1 VKASLPRPGT
11 SSRCL
16 PSCRSFILPLVFSLV
31 SSLALAAGPPARA
44 QQPGQLPAP
53 AGPSP
58 AQTGVELKERLAQA
72 LDQREEITQ
81 ALAATREELGRLDS
95 AIVAGQIEAE
105 ELARQ
110 EKALHQRLPEVER
123 QMAELAPRVAG
134 LRYRFYRHL
143 RALYLF
149 GADASVTLLASAADF
164 HDALTRA
171 VALTR
176 LLEQERR
183 ASREL
188 SEQSA
193 LLRDLKAILA
203 YRQNEAEELRRQG
216 RENQQRLA
224 RLRDGRLEL
233 ARELDARGKALED
246 NVTLLSEAEARLAR
260 TFALAPEAEGEGGA
274 SGVTRARGRLA
285 PPVEGRY
292 KGRWG
297 PGQRGVL
304 IEARAGAPVRAPW
317 AGTVAHAAALGG
329 FDLVVVLDHGER
341 VHTVLGNLGA
351 LAVENGQEVK
361 AGQAVGVL
369 DDAGLLYLEVRRGT
383 RPENPLDWLSISP

>member
-1 VKASLPRPGT
+1 MSAAVPRRASSGRPSPPRRLP
-11 SSRCL
+11 
-16 PSCRSFILPLVFSLV
+16 PLLLTLA
-31 SSLALAAGPPARA
+31 LALAAWTCAAPVRA
-44 QQPGQLPAP
+44 EPPAP
-53 AGPSP
+53 APTP
-58 AQTGVELKERLAQA
+58 TQAGVELKERLTQA
-72 LDQREEITQ
+72 LDQREEITR
-81 ALAATREELGRLDS
+81 ALAATREELARLDA
-95 AIVAGQIEAE
+95 AIVAGQAEAG

-110 EKALHQRLPEVER
+110 EKALRQRLPEVER

-134 LRYRFYRHL
+134 LRLRFHRHL

-149 GADASVTLLASAADF
+149 GADASVTLLASATDF

-188 SEQSA
+188 LEQSA

-203 YRQNEAEELRRQG
+203 YRQNEAEELSRQA
-216 RENQQRLA
+216 RENQERLA
-224 RLRDGRLEL
+224 RLRSGRLEL
-233 ARELDARGKALED
+233 ARELDARGRALQE
-246 NVTLLSEAEARLAR
+246 NVALLTEAEARLAR
-260 TFALAPEAEGEGGA
+260 TFALPPEEPAGG
-274 SGVTRARGRLA
+274 GVNGVVRARGRLA

-351 LAVENGQEVK
+351 LSVENGQEVK

-369 DDAGLLYLEVRRGT
+369 DAAGQLYLEVRRGT
-383 RPENPLDWLSISP
+383 RPENPLDWLNISP